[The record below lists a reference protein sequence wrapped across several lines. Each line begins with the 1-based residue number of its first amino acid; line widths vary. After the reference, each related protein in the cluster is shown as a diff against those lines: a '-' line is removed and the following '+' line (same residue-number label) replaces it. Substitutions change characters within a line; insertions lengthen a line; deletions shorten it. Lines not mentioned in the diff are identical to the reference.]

1 MSEKSELAAC
11 LLVLGMR
18 GMDACGRRTNN
29 PCICLSPWPGLWPA
43 LCCDHFIIFRAA
55 RPIEQ

>member
-1 MSEKSELAAC
+1 VSEKSE

-29 PCICLSPWPGLWPA
+29 PCICLSPWPGLWPV